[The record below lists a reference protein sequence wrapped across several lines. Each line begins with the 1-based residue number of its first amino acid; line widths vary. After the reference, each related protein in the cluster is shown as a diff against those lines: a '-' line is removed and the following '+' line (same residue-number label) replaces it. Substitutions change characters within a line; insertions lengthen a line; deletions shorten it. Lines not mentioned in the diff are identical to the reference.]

1 MVSPGLDNIQQS
13 TFSYNFDY
21 ERRVEA
27 EAAGAANEGSA
38 SGNQNVS
45 PSQVT
50 ASIQVRALGF
60 MDTSSAASVRASV
73 TKLEMLNAGRGSMDL
88 ADSQVH

>member
-27 EAAGAANEGSA
+27 EATAAESQGSA
-38 SGNQNVS
+38 SGNPYQNVS
-45 PSQVT
+45 SNQGT
-50 ASIQVRALGF
+50 ASIQVY
-60 MDTSSAASVRASV
+60 
-73 TKLEMLNAGRGSMDL
+73 MLS
-88 ADSQVH
+88 